1 MRTLA
6 TKKNSNQNYLHQ
18 KPVRATPKTI
28 VRSRN
33 VSPLSMGMPLLQRK
47 CACGGGCP
55 RCQEQAL
62 LQTKLK
68 INEPGDKYEQEADR
82 VADEVMQMPEPSVQQ
97 QVEPEAEEEEEE
109 TLQTKP
115 LAEEITPLLQRQV
128 EPMEEEKETLQTKTT
143 LGQLPTV
150 SSSLQNQI
158 TALQGGGGVIISDGQ
173 ARSPSPKARLY
184 NTSVGQHLTEVK
196 G

>member
-1 MRTLA
+1 MRTLT
-6 TKKNSNQNYLHQ
+6 TKESSNNSTKQ
-18 KPVRATPKTI
+18 KHSVAKRAVSP
-28 VRSRN
+28 RSRN
-33 VSPLSMGMPLLQRK
+33 FSPLSTGMALLQRK

-82 VADEVMQMPEPSVQQ
+82 IADRVMQMPEPSVQRQ
-97 QVEPEAEEEEEE
+97 MEPEEE
-109 TLQTKP
+109 
-115 LAEEITPLLQRQV
+115 
-128 EPMEEEKETLQTKTT
+128 ETLQTKTT